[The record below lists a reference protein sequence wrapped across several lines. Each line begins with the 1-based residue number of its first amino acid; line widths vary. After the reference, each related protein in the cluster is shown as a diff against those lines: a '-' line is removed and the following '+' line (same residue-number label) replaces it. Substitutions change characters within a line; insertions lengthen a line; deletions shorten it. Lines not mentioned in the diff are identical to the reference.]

1 MNRVRLVS
9 GEVMLRIYNTLTRQ
23 VEPFTPLTPGELK
36 MYTCGPSTYQPA
48 HIGNYRTFLY
58 EDVLQ
63 RYLEYLY
70 YKVTRLMTLTD
81 VEDKAIIQAKKE
93 HLTIEQLTQ
102 KNEAVFF
109 KDFELLGIKK
119 PDYPVRA
126 SQAVDQAAAL
136 TAKLVASGHAYWYT
150 HQGVKNAY
158 FDPLKF
164 SGFGKLS
171 RLDMSKWPKRR
182 RRYHKDTYPGTPWNM
197 GDFIIWHGCGLEHV
211 CYKTAIG
218 SGRPA
223 WNIQDAAI
231 VTKYMGYS
239 IDIACGGIDNLV
251 RHHDYNIAI
260 AESASGRQFARYWLH
275 GGHLYVNGEKM
286 SKSLGNVLY
295 VGDVVAKGFSGAQLR
310 FYLIYGG
317 YRDELDFTFEKLSE
331 ASKRLELLRGMVGDL
346 QKAQQPRDSC
356 RGDSYVG
363 RLTAEFEAHMN
374 NDLDVRGAFDTL
386 TETVTG
392 IHKKL
397 GTLPM
402 EEIENVVS
410 DLRRIDS
417 VFRCLF

>member
-1 MNRVRLVS
+1 
-9 GEVMLRIYNTLTRQ
+9 MLRIYNTLTGQ
-23 VEPFTPLTPGELK
+23 FEPFTPMAGGEVK

-63 RYLEYLY
+63 RYLEYLG
-70 YKVTRLMTLTD
+70 YKVMRLMTLTD
-81 VEDKAIIQAKKE
+81 VEDKTIIQAKKE

-102 KNEAVFF
+102 KNESLFF
-109 KDFELLGIKK
+109 KDFELLHIKK

-126 SQAVDQAAAL
+126 SEAVDQAAAL
-136 TAKLVASGHAYWYT
+136 VAKLVKSGHAYWYT

-171 RLDMSKWPKRR
+171 RIDMSKWPKRR

-197 GDFIIWHGCGLEHV
+197 GDFILWHGCGLEHV
-211 CYKTAIG
+211 CFKTPIG
-218 SGRPA
+218 LGRPA
-223 WNIQDAAI
+223 WNIQDIAI
-231 VTKYMGYS
+231 ITKHFGYS
-239 IDIACGGIDNLV
+239 IDLACGGIDNLV

-275 GGHLYVNGEKM
+275 GGHLFVDGRKM
-286 SKSLGNVLY
+286 SKSLGNVVY
-295 VGDVVAKGFSGAQLR
+295 AGDVVAKGFSGAQLR

-317 YRDELDFTFEKLSE
+317 YREELDFNFEKLSDV
-331 ASKRLELLRGMVGDL
+331 SRRLEALRGMVGDL

-356 RGDSYVG
+356 RGDSYVS
-363 RLTAEFEAHMN
+363 RLSAEFEAHMN
-374 NDLDVRGAFDTL
+374 NNLDVKGAFDTL
-386 TETVTG
+386 METVAEV
-392 IHKKL
+392 HKKL

-417 VFRCLF
+417 VLMCLF